1 MLQKKDIPFFRGM
14 SLQLTH
20 IMRLGYVVVVL
31 VVSPPPVLAG
41 EHAFYFEE

>member
-1 MLQKKDIPFFRGM
+1 MLQKKDIPLKKGM

-31 VVSPPPVLAG
+31 AVSPPSVLAG